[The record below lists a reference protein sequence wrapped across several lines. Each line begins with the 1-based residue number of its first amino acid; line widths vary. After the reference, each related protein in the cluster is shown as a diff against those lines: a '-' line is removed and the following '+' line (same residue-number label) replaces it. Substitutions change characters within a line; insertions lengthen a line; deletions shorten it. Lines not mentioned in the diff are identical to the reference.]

1 MISPAPAVN
10 SLRLGVLRRDSGE
23 PSEQIL
29 ALEKAYGK
37 LADKMREILGGIPAH
52 LAQFQ
57 IQKIN
62 YKCNPD
68 LCLHGVLCFSVELLD
83 PEILL
88 YGLEED
94 FDVPSCPVKSRD
106 MVGRAVEDIR
116 ENCDFVPGG
125 FVF

>member
-10 SLRLGVLRRDSGE
+10 SLRPGVGE

-68 LCLHGVLCFSVELLD
+68 LGLHGVLCFSVELLD

-88 YGLEED
+88 DGLEED
-94 FDVPSCPVKSRD
+94 FDVPSCLVKSRD
-106 MVGRAVEDIR
+106 MVGRVVEDIR

>member
-1 MISPAPAVN
+1 MC
-10 SLRLGVLRRDSGE
+10 
-23 PSEQIL
+23 
-29 ALEKAYGK
+29 
-37 LADKMREILGGIPAH
+37 EILGGIPAH

-68 LCLHGVLCFSVELLD
+68 LGLHGVLCFSVELLY

-88 YGLEED
+88 DGLEED